1 MVGTQ
6 TRNCCRKRR
15 SNDFYGIC
23 QEIAANKADIIIR
36 DLTNQKFQIIFI
48 IIIITINY
56 FIDNKL
62 TIKNLKFLQLI
73 SLKKK
78 KNIYIYSVKAL
89 FTSHFIS

>member
-23 QEIAANKADIIIR
+23 QEIAANKVDIIIR

-62 TIKNLKFLQLI
+62 TIKTLSFYN
-73 SLKKK
+73 
-78 KNIYIYSVKAL
+78 
-89 FTSHFIS
+89 

>member
-36 DLTNQKFQIIFI
+36 DLTDQKFQIIVI
-48 IIIITINY
+48 ISVIITINSL
-56 FIDNKL
+56 IDNK
-62 TIKNLKFLQLI
+62 TN
-73 SLKKK
+73 
-78 KNIYIYSVKAL
+78 Y
-89 FTSHFIS
+89 